1 MVCKVLNKRPGWVP
15 FKGCTI
21 QMVLIHAIQKHDAV
35 LERPLYHQNATIGV
49 NCWCESRFLIS
60 RGRKCALR
68 DVICMA
74 WLLIRGVS
82 LRNQHLTMG
91 KVVM

>member
-1 MVCKVLNKRPGWVP
+1 ML
-15 FKGCTI
+15 
-21 QMVLIHAIQKHDAV
+21 LIHAIQKHDAA

-68 DVICMA
+68 DVICVQPGYSFEA
-74 WLLIRGVS
+74 SHREISV
-82 LRNQHLTMG
+82 
-91 KVVM
+91 